1 MNLQAHHGERME
13 QTRCLHRTR
22 HEGGS
27 MLMIP
32 HRPGIPCLPDGV
44 PWSKTVTTISIIRPP
59 SLGVLNLVL
68 GWDMTMPWLPV

>member
-1 MNLQAHHGERME
+1 
-13 QTRCLHRTR
+13 
-22 HEGGS
+22 